1 MENELHGSSST
12 ERFIPVTSVQ
22 DGEGVEVTPDLY
34 SYTTKIVNVCFIGG
48 KGDEFVLVDAGMPK
62 SAQSII
68 SEIEN
73 RFGSNARPKAILL
86 THAHFDHIG
95 ALLELLQHW
104 DDVPVYAHKA
114 ELPYLQGEKDYERP
128 DQTVEGG
135 MVVKMSPMFPIESI
149 NISSRVSPLLD
160 DGSIPE
166 LPEWEWIHTPG
177 HTEGHVSFFRKRDR
191 ALIVGDAFITTKQEN
206 LFDVITQKLEISGPP
221 RYLTTDWEAA
231 KKSVKH
237 LASLH
242 PEVAITGHGKPVEG
256 KWLAEHLA
264 LLAGD
269 FDRIAI
275 PDYGKYV
282 DE

>member
-12 ERFIPVTSVQ
+12 ERFIPVTSIQ
-22 DGEGVEVTPDLY
+22 SGEGVEVTPDLY
-34 SYTTKIVNVCFIGG
+34 SYTTQIVNVCFIGEE
-48 KGDEFVLVDAGMPK
+48 GDEFVLVDAGMPK

-86 THAHFDHIG
+86 THAHFDHVG
-95 ALLELLQHW
+95 ALLELLRHW
-104 DDVPVYAHKA
+104 DVPVYAHKA

-135 MVVKMSPMFPIESI
+135 MVVKMSPLFPTESI
-149 NISSRVSPLLD
+149 NISSHVSPLRD

-221 RYLTTDWEAA
+221 RYLTTDWKAA
-231 KKSVKH
+231 KKSVEY

>member
-22 DGEGVEVTPDLY
+22 SGGGIEVTPDLY
-34 SYTTKIVNVCFIGG
+34 SYTTQIVNVCFIGG

-62 SAQSII
+62 SGQSII
-68 SEIEN
+68 LEIEN

-95 ALLELLQHW
+95 ALLELLRHW
-104 DDVPVYAHKA
+104 DVPVYAHKA

-135 MVVKMSPMFPIESI
+135 MVVKMSPLFPTESI
-149 NISSRVSPLLD
+149 NISSRVSPLHD

-221 RYLTTDWEAA
+221 RYLTTDWKAA
-231 KKSVKH
+231 KKSVEH

-264 LLAGD
+264 LLARD
-269 FDRIAI
+269 FDQIAL

>member
-22 DGEGVEVTPDLY
+22 SGEGIEVTPDLY
-34 SYTTKIVNVCFIGG
+34 SYTTQIVNVCFIGG

-86 THAHFDHIG
+86 THAHFDHVG
-95 ALLELLQHW
+95 ALLELLRYW
-104 DDVPVYAHKA
+104 DVPVYAHKA

-135 MVVKMSPMFPIESI
+135 MVVKMSPLFPTESI
-149 NISSRVSPLLD
+149 NISSRVSPLHD

-221 RYLTTDWEAA
+221 RYLTTDWKAA
-231 KKSVKH
+231 KKSVEH

-264 LLAGD
+264 LLARD

>member
-22 DGEGVEVTPDLY
+22 SGEGIEVTPDLY
-34 SYTTKIVNVCFIGG
+34 SYTTQIVNVCFIGG

-68 SEIEN
+68 LEIEN
-73 RFGSNARPKAILL
+73 RFGSNACPKAILL
-86 THAHFDHIG
+86 THAHFDHVG
-95 ALLELLQHW
+95 ALLELLRHW
-104 DDVPVYAHKA
+104 DVPVYAHKA

-135 MVVKMSPMFPIESI
+135 MVVKMSPLFPTESI
-149 NISSRVSPLLD
+149 NISSRVSPLHD

-221 RYLTTDWEAA
+221 RYLTTDWKAA
-231 KKSVKH
+231 KKSVEH

-264 LLAGD
+264 LLARD

>member
-22 DGEGVEVTPDLY
+22 SGEGIEVTPDLY
-34 SYTTKIVNVCFIGG
+34 SYTTQIVNVCFIGG
-48 KGDEFVLVDAGMPK
+48 RGDEFVLVDAGMPK

-86 THAHFDHIG
+86 THAHFDHVG
-95 ALLELLQHW
+95 ALLELLRHW
-104 DDVPVYAHKA
+104 DVPVYAHKA

-135 MVVKMSPMFPIESI
+135 MVVKMSPLFPTESI
-149 NISSRVSPLLD
+149 NISSRVSPLHD

-221 RYLTTDWEAA
+221 RYLTTDWKAA
-231 KKSVKH
+231 KKSVEH

-264 LLAGD
+264 LLARD

>member
-22 DGEGVEVTPDLY
+22 SGEGIEVTPDLY
-34 SYTTKIVNVCFIGG
+34 SYTTQIVNVCFIGG

-62 SAQSII
+62 SGQSII
-68 SEIEN
+68 LEIEN

-86 THAHFDHIG
+86 THAHFDHVG
-95 ALLELLQHW
+95 ALLELLRHW
-104 DDVPVYAHKA
+104 DVPVYAHKA

-135 MVVKMSPMFPIESI
+135 MVVKMSPLFPTESI
-149 NISSRVSPLLD
+149 NISSRVSPLHD

-221 RYLTTDWEAA
+221 RYLTTDWKAA
-231 KKSVKH
+231 KKSVEH

-264 LLAGD
+264 LLARD
-269 FDRIAI
+269 FDRIAL

>member
-22 DGEGVEVTPDLY
+22 SGEGVEVTPDLY
-34 SYTTKIVNVCFIGG
+34 SYTTQIVNVCFIGG
-48 KGDEFVLVDAGMPK
+48 KGEEFVLVDAGMPG
-62 SAQSII
+62 SAQRII

-86 THAHFDHIG
+86 THAHFDHVG
-95 ALLELLQHW
+95 ALLELLHHW
-104 DDVPVYAHKA
+104 DVPVYAHKA

-135 MVVKMSPMFPIESI
+135 MVVKMSPLFPTESI
-149 NISSRVSPLLD
+149 NISSRVSPLHD

-177 HTEGHVSFFRKRDR
+177 HTEGHVSFFRQRDR

-221 RYLTTDWEAA
+221 RYLTTDWKAA
-231 KKSVKH
+231 KKSVEH

-264 LLAGD
+264 LLARD

>member
-1 MENELHGSSST
+1 MKNELHGSSST

-22 DGEGVEVTPDLY
+22 SGEGIEVTPDLY
-34 SYTTKIVNVCFIGG
+34 SYTTQIVNVCFIGG
-48 KGDEFVLVDAGMPK
+48 RGDEFVLVDAGMPK

-86 THAHFDHIG
+86 THAHFDHVG
-95 ALLELLQHW
+95 ALLELLRHW
-104 DDVPVYAHKA
+104 DVPVYAHKA

-135 MVVKMSPMFPIESI
+135 MVVKMSPLFPTESI
-149 NISSRVSPLLD
+149 NISSCVSPLHD

-221 RYLTTDWEAA
+221 RYLTTDWKAA
-231 KKSVKH
+231 KKSVEH

-264 LLAGD
+264 LLARD

>member
-22 DGEGVEVTPDLY
+22 SGEGIEVTPDLY
-34 SYTTKIVNVCFIGG
+34 SYTTQIVNVCFIGG

-86 THAHFDHIG
+86 THAHFDHVG
-95 ALLELLQHW
+95 ALLELLRHW
-104 DDVPVYAHKA
+104 DVPVYAHKA

-135 MVVKMSPMFPIESI
+135 MVVKMSPLFPTESI
-149 NISSRVSPLLD
+149 NISSRVSPLHD

-206 LFDVITQKLEISGPP
+206 LFDVMTQKREISGPP
-221 RYLTTDWEAA
+221 RYLTTDWKAA
-231 KKSVKH
+231 KKSVEH

-264 LLAGD
+264 LLARD

>member
-22 DGEGVEVTPDLY
+22 SGEGIEVTPDLY
-34 SYTTKIVNVCFIGG
+34 SYTTQIVNVCFIGG
-48 KGDEFVLVDAGMPK
+48 KGDEFVLVDVGMPK
-62 SAQSII
+62 SGQSII
-68 SEIEN
+68 LEIEN

-86 THAHFDHIG
+86 THAHFDHVG
-95 ALLELLQHW
+95 ALLELLRHW
-104 DDVPVYAHKA
+104 DVPVYAHKA

-135 MVVKMSPMFPIESI
+135 MVVKMSPLFPTESI
-149 NISSRVSPLLD
+149 NISSRVSPLHD

-221 RYLTTDWEAA
+221 RYLTTDWKAA
-231 KKSVKH
+231 KKSVEH

-264 LLAGD
+264 LLARD
-269 FDRIAI
+269 FDRIAL

>member
-22 DGEGVEVTPDLY
+22 SGEGVEVTPDLY
-34 SYTTKIVNVCFIGG
+34 SYTTQIVNVCFIGG

-86 THAHFDHIG
+86 THAHFDHVG
-95 ALLELLQHW
+95 ALLDLLRHW
-104 DDVPVYAHKA
+104 DVPVYAHKT

-135 MVVKMSPMFPIESI
+135 MVVKMSPLFPTESI
-149 NISSRVSPLLD
+149 NISSRVSPLHD

>member
-22 DGEGVEVTPDLY
+22 SGEGIEVTPDLY
-34 SYTTKIVNVCFIGG
+34 SYTTQIVNVCFIGG
-48 KGDEFVLVDAGMPK
+48 RGDEFVLVDAGMPK

-86 THAHFDHIG
+86 THAHFDHVG
-95 ALLELLQHW
+95 ALLDLLRHW
-104 DDVPVYAHKA
+104 DVPVYAHKA

-135 MVVKMSPMFPIESI
+135 MVVKMSPLFPTESI
-149 NISSRVSPLLD
+149 NISSRVSPLHD

-221 RYLTTDWEAA
+221 RYLTTDWKAA
-231 KKSVKH
+231 KKSVEH

-264 LLAGD
+264 LLARD

-275 PDYGKYV
+275 PDYGKNV

>member
-22 DGEGVEVTPDLY
+22 SGEGVEVTPDLY
-34 SYTTKIVNVCFIGG
+34 SYTTQIVNVCFIGG

-86 THAHFDHIG
+86 THAHFDHVG
-95 ALLELLQHW
+95 ALLELLRHW
-104 DDVPVYAHKA
+104 DVPVYAHKA

-135 MVVKMSPMFPIESI
+135 MVVKMSPLFPTESI
-149 NISSRVSPLLD
+149 NISSHVSHLHD

-221 RYLTTDWEAA
+221 RYLTTDWKAA
-231 KKSVKH
+231 KRSVEH

-264 LLAGD
+264 LLAQD

>member
-22 DGEGVEVTPDLY
+22 SGEGIEVTPDLY
-34 SYTTKIVNVCFIGG
+34 SYTTQIVNVCFIGG

-86 THAHFDHIG
+86 THAHFDHVG
-95 ALLELLQHW
+95 ALLELLRHW
-104 DDVPVYAHKA
+104 DVPVYAHKA

-135 MVVKMSPMFPIESI
+135 MVVKMSPLFPTESI
-149 NISSRVSPLLD
+149 NISSRVSPLHD

-221 RYLTTDWEAA
+221 RYLTTDWKAA
-231 KKSVKH
+231 KKSVEH

-264 LLAGD
+264 LLARD

>member
-22 DGEGVEVTPDLY
+22 SGEGIEVTPDLY
-34 SYTTKIVNVCFIGG
+34 SYTTQIVNVCFIGG
-48 KGDEFVLVDAGMPK
+48 RGDEFVLVDAGMPK

-86 THAHFDHIG
+86 THAHFDHVG
-95 ALLELLQHW
+95 ALLELLRHW
-104 DDVPVYAHKA
+104 DVPVYAHKA

-135 MVVKMSPMFPIESI
+135 MVVKMSPLFPTESI
-149 NISSRVSPLLD
+149 NISSRVSPLHD

-221 RYLTTDWEAA
+221 RYLTTDWKAA
-231 KKSVKH
+231 KKSVEH

-264 LLAGD
+264 VLARD

>member
-22 DGEGVEVTPDLY
+22 SGEGIEVTPDLY
-34 SYTTKIVNVCFIGG
+34 SYTTQIVNVCFIGG
-48 KGDEFVLVDAGMPK
+48 RGDEFVLVDAGMPK

-73 RFGSNARPKAILL
+73 RFGTNARPKAILL
-86 THAHFDHIG
+86 THAHFDHVG
-95 ALLELLQHW
+95 ALLELLRHW
-104 DDVPVYAHKA
+104 DVPVYAHKA

-135 MVVKMSPMFPIESI
+135 MVVKMSPLFPTESI
-149 NISSRVSPLLD
+149 NISSRVSPLHD

-221 RYLTTDWEAA
+221 RYLTTDWKAA
-231 KKSVKH
+231 KKSVEH

-256 KWLAEHLA
+256 KWLADHLA
-264 LLAGD
+264 LLARD

>member
-22 DGEGVEVTPDLY
+22 SGEGIEVTPDLY
-34 SYTTKIVNVCFIGG
+34 SYTTQIVNVCFIGG

-62 SAQSII
+62 SGQSII
-68 SEIEN
+68 LEIEN

-86 THAHFDHIG
+86 THAHFDHVG
-95 ALLELLQHW
+95 ALLELIRHW
-104 DDVPVYAHKA
+104 DVPVYAHKA

-135 MVVKMSPMFPIESI
+135 MVVKMSPLFPTESI
-149 NISSRVSPLLD
+149 NISSRVSPLHD

-221 RYLTTDWEAA
+221 RYLTTDWKAA
-231 KKSVKH
+231 KKSVEH

-264 LLAGD
+264 LLARD
-269 FDRIAI
+269 FDRIAL